1 MLFNS
6 DKGQR
11 VLTLLLLVILLIPNL
26 FVALYDEQLA
36 GFLVK
41 KVAYLAVS
49 LVCLL
54 LPALFLKKRS
64 YFLVM
69 GVVSLL
75 LSPIELSSI
84 YLSRTPTSFMMMDT
98 IFSTHF
104 MEAFELLS
112 SMLPLVLLVLLVWGL
127 YFFAAIKY
135 VPNETFFPKKLRN
148 IFLGVGASLLTL
160 GFLYFFIFART
171 LLTTETTTWKD
182 NLVDVKDLMVDK
194 LHKIFPF
201 SVYLSSYDVWQ
212 HRAEVSEA
220 QERVADFRFGLSPK
234 ADQDPEVYV
243 LVIGE
248 TARANNMGLYGYER
262 NTTPLLSKRQRLVA
276 YDHFVTQANLTSN
289 SIPII
294 LTRASAVES
303 GLAHS
308 ERSLAEAFAETGFY
322 TAWITNQDVSVYQDR
337 IMKTCDTAVSQEQTF
352 SDRGKYD
359 MDLLPALDSVLVKK
373 DRPKKF
379 IVVHTQGSHFRYN
392 QRYPS
397 GFEQFKP
404 CFDNSMDHLAVSK
417 EKKDLLVNAY
427 DNSILYT
434 DFFLSNLMDRLDE
447 RCATWAMVYLSDHGE
462 NLFDDEQDLI
472 MHGTLKVSDYEA
484 RIPFIIAY
492 SEGYGARYPEKVR
505 QITAHKDRNLSS
517 EVVFHSMLDMADIQA
532 PVICDSLAISNPH
545 LRSHDSTY
553 ILNGNREPILFEFKR
568 LNP

>member
-11 VLTLLLLVILLIPNL
+11 VLTLFLLVILLTPNL
-26 FVALYDEQLA
+26 FVALCDEQLA

-41 KVAYLAVS
+41 KIAYLSVS
-49 LVCLL
+49 LVCFLIPALL
-54 LPALFLKKRS
+54 LKKKS
-64 YFLVM
+64 YFLFM
-69 GVVSLL
+69 GILSLL
-75 LSPIELSSI
+75 VAPIELASI
-84 YLSRTPTSFMMMDT
+84 YLSHTPTSFMMMDT
-98 IFSTHF
+98 IFSTNF
-104 MEAFELLS
+104 TEAFELLS
-112 SMLPLVLLVLLVWGL
+112 SMLPLVLLVLFVWVG
-127 YFFAAIKY
+127 YFFVTIRW
-135 VPNETFFPKKLRN
+135 VPNEIFFPKKLRK
-148 IFLGVGASLLTL
+148 IFLGAGAALLGA

-171 LLTTETTTWKD
+171 LLTTESTTWKD
-182 NLVDVKDLMVDK
+182 NLVDVKDLMADK
-194 LHKIFPF
+194 MHKIFPF
-201 SVYLSSYDVWQ
+201 SVYLSANDVRQ
-212 HRAEVSEA
+212 HRAEVREA

-447 RCATWAMVYLSDHGE
+447 QCATWAMVYLSDHGE

-484 RIPFIIAY
+484 RIPFVVAY
-492 SEGYGARYPEKVR
+492 SAGYEARYPEKAR
-505 QITAHKDRNLSS
+505 QISEHKSCNLTS
-517 EVVFHSMLDMADIQA
+517 EVVFHSMLDMADIHA
-532 PVICDSLAISNPH
+532 PAIYDSLAISNPR
-545 LRSHDSTY
+545 LCSFDSAY
-553 ILNGNREPILFEFKR
+553 ILNGNREPILFDFKR
-568 LNP
+568 LIP

>member
-1 MLFNS
+1 MPA
-6 DKGQR
+6 Q
-11 VLTLLLLVILLIPNL
+11 LL
-26 FVALYDEQLA
+26 
-36 GFLVK
+36 
-41 KVAYLAVS
+41 
-49 LVCLL
+49 
-54 LPALFLKKRS
+54 
-64 YFLVM
+64 
-69 GVVSLL
+69 
-75 LSPIELSSI
+75 
-84 YLSRTPTSFMMMDT
+84 
-98 IFSTHF
+98 
-104 MEAFELLS
+104 
-112 SMLPLVLLVLLVWGL
+112 W
-127 YFFAAIKY
+127 
-135 VPNETFFPKKLRN
+135 
-148 IFLGVGASLLTL
+148 
-160 GFLYFFIFART
+160 
-171 LLTTETTTWKD
+171 
-182 NLVDVKDLMVDK
+182 
-194 LHKIFPF
+194 
-201 SVYLSSYDVWQ
+201 
-212 HRAEVSEA
+212 
-220 QERVADFRFGLSPK
+220 
-234 ADQDPEVYV
+234 
-243 LVIGE
+243 
-248 TARANNMGLYGYER
+248 
-262 NTTPLLSKRQRLVA
+262 
-276 YDHFVTQANLTSN
+276 
-289 SIPII
+289 
-294 LTRASAVES
+294 ASAVES

-337 IMKTCDTAVSQEQTF
+337 IMKTCDTAVSQEQTL

-359 MDLLPALDSVLVKK
+359 MDLLPALDSVLAKRE
-373 DRPKKF
+373 RPKKF